1 MKPFTPFKDN
11 EPKSEWSVEVGGYGL
26 RNHRCGTDPYQD
38 LLAGIVANHIQT
50 SSNLSFF
57 KALEVMNEVNKCM
70 CILRHFDCFTE
81 NDKHV
86 NMDYLKGIIN
96 TLKLNRN
103 GAQLCDIHVDFLED
117 TYAYVFEGKPRKMMI
132 ASWERAL
139 NKDANPQSRYSTTL
153 ALQARIDKLIE
164 DLEYHHEFGIN
175 LLGLWHSNAN
185 GFNDFLYTINILFG
199 RPLSGNPN
207 SMDRNCGATN
217 YVAPKHW
224 GV

>member
-11 EPKSEWSVEVGGYGL
+11 EPKTEWSVEVGGYGL

-70 CILRHFDCFTE
+70 SILRHFDYFTE

-164 DLEYHHEFGIN
+164 DLEYHQEFGIN

-207 SMDRNCGATN
+207 SMDRNYGATN
-217 YVAPKHW
+217 YVTPRHPS
-224 GV
+224 V